1 MQQLLFDAERAAA
14 SARSVHA
21 ALKHVARTIVPRAAD
36 FCLIF
41 LVRGM
46 AVRCV
51 AAAHATA
58 EGQRLLRSFLRAYT
72 ITITDPVST
81 VAHVVRTGRPRLR
94 GEIHSEDLTPL
105 KPLPVLTLHHR
116 LAPRSALVV
125 PIGATPRVLGAI
137 SMSYAASGRR
147 YTPQDVASAMRL
159 AALTERIVVKRVGTP
174 ADVPPPARRS
184 LRLRARS

>member
-1 MQQLLFDAERAAA
+1 MQHLLFAAERAAA
-14 SARSVHA
+14 SARSVPA
-21 ALKHVARTIVPRAAD
+21 ALKHVARAIVPRAAD

-41 LVRGM
+41 LVRGT

-58 EGQRLLRSFLRAYT
+58 EGQRLLRSFIRAYT
-72 ITITDPVST
+72 ITVSDPVST
-81 VAHVVRTGRPRLR
+81 VAHVIRTGRPRLR
-94 GEIHSEDLTPL
+94 GEIRSESLMPV
-105 KPLPVLTLHHR
+105 KPRLVLALHHR

-147 YTPQDVASAMRL
+147 YTRNDVAAAMRL
-159 AALTERIVVKRVGTP
+159 AGLTERILVRRLGAV
-174 ADVPPPARRS
+174 AAVPPLARRPV
-184 LRLRARS
+184 RLRARS